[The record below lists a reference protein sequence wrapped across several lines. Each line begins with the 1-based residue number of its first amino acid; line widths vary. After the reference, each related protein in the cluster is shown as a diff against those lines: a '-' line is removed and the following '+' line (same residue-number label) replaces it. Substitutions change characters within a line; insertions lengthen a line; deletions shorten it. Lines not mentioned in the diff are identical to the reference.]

1 MIKIIKIIKSN
12 KTINK
17 KRKLVV
23 IKKKTLMI
31 IITKNIMLLYS
42 FLVSL
47 HFSNDTA
54 KATIEIPRQSPVS
67 CNSNELPS
75 CRRMMQKQSSRGV
88 L

>member
-1 MIKIIKIIKSN
+1 MTKIIKIIKSN

-17 KRKLVV
+17 KIKLVV

-47 HFSNDTA
+47 HFSSDTA
-54 KATIEIPRQSPVS
+54 RP
-67 CNSNELPS
+67 L
-75 CRRMMQKQSSRGV
+75 
-88 L
+88 